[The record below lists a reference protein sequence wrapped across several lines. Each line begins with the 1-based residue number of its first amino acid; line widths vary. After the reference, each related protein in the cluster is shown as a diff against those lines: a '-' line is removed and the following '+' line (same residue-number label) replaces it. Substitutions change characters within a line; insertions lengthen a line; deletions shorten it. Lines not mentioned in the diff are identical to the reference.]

1 MFWTSSRGPA
11 THPAEIVPWV
21 EAVHRESA
29 PHANADPSQAHPHAA
44 GRDVARVSSH
54 SSLDHNF
61 VLQVYG
67 PFLVGPYGRN
77 PADCSSALRSSR
89 SVLPA
94 SILGPLAPSAPEDR
108 PPQNHKILPCGRQLS
123 DPLWRDG

>member
-1 MFWTSSRGPA
+1 M
-11 THPAEIVPWV
+11 PWV
-21 EAVHRESA
+21 EAVHQESA
-29 PHANADPSQAHPHAA
+29 PHANADPSQAHLHAA

-89 SVLPA
+89 SVLLA

-108 PPQNHKILPCGRQLS
+108 PPQNHKILLCGHQLS